1 MTRSTSELN
10 HQAAPAEQP
19 MPDAPDQHSETRRR
33 PVLAVLSLALVTFAL
48 SESVFWGQ
56 WGQAY
61 GQGPLAALATYTVY
75 LIVVVAV
82 LGVLQRTG
90 AGGRRGL
97 VLGGA
102 LLGWLVEGVVVQTT
116 YEALPLS
123 VSFTGLAWHALITV
137 VVGWWGAQVVLTR
150 SLGQALGAAAAA
162 GVAWGLW
169 AAFMAGDL
177 EAGLTADTLDAFA
190 AYVLVTVASLVLGL
204 HGWQT
209 WRGAALVGRWPVR
222 GAFAVLGLAAVAT
235 TVVVPLAPVVL
246 APLLG
251 ATWWALRR
259 SPGVPAQLTAPVVP
273 WHRLVGAAGLMGIA
287 CIATYGGVV
296 FVGGPVAQLW
306 GYTVYAVTTVA
317 GFAVWAVALRR
328 AYRSARTGDDPPRPS
343 TPLEV
348 VPSRSHIRR

>member
-1 MTRSTSELN
+1 MCPWDLDGTYDACLPSWHDAIDERAEPPGS
-10 HQAAPAEQP
+10 PAEQP

-259 SPGVPAQLTAPVVP
+259 SPGVPAQLDGTGRPVAPAGGCGRPDGDRLHRDVRRGRLRRRSGRTAVGLHGVRRD
-273 WHRLVGAAGLMGIA
+273 HRGRVRG
-287 CIATYGGVV
+287 
-296 FVGGPVAQLW
+296 VGGGPA
-306 GYTVYAVTTVA
+306 
-317 GFAVWAVALRR
+317 
-328 AYRSARTGDDPPRPS
+328 
-343 TPLEV
+343 
-348 VPSRSHIRR
+348 